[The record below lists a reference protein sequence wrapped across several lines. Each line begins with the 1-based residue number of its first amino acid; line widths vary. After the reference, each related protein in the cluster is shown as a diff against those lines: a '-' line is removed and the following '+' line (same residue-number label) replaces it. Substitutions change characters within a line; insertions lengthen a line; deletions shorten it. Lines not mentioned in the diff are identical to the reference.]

1 MKNKKYLFFILL
13 FSFILISTLIKCD
26 DNSITKP
33 DNYEDF
39 YLEYNVSGGIAGM
52 NNNLEIFENHDVTYM
67 SYYHRVKDIIS
78 QERLHEIFNLLNDND
93 YFSLD
98 SQYVSNEIMDDI
110 YITITY
116 QSATISKKV
125 FASVSYYSDSNSNV
139 KVRLMN
145 IREYF
150 ENYITTLTNDVNSG
164 KVTIYSQSVLEEWPF
179 SEKISLS
186 DNLSKSV
193 GVNEEIYNYLKSFYQ
208 QNIDVAFFEGDY
220 IYRLNGSGGYGLS
233 FSELDTFYIS
243 IHNRNHGI
251 QWTIGTKLAEIPE
264 DGIFITG
271 SDYTWL
277 KNILK
282 ETNYPRYFIDNAVE
296 SGENVYEVRLVHGNY
311 FE

>member
-208 QNIDVAFFEGDY
+208 QNLDV
-220 IYRLNGSGGYGLS
+220 S
-233 FSELDTFYIS
+233 FLE
-243 IHNRNHGI
+243 
-251 QWTIGTKLAEIPE
+251 
-264 DGIFITG
+264 
-271 SDYTWL
+271 
-277 KNILK
+277 
-282 ETNYPRYFIDNAVE
+282 
-296 SGENVYEVRLVHGNY
+296 
-311 FE
+311 